1 MCLSVCVSA
10 AAGQEFNKPAS
21 VTPIPI
27 SLPLSLFLSHSARF
41 ATFII
46 YFYLYTI
53 YLFAATTSR
62 AYESPSICLP

>member
-1 MCLSVCVSA
+1 MCVCP

-27 SLPLSLFLSHSARF
+27 SLPLCRSLSLSHSARF